1 MSQPQGGHTAPG
13 CHSKTTCNDR
23 TLKTFLVY
31 VIVSFHHPS
40 SDKDVTGM
48 HFVKISFQ
56 NTRLDFKLV
65 PFVQVQARCAKEISP
80 PHKSWVHVEAGYHI
94 AIVLLCNKGLY
105 PTIWLWN
112 KGVYP
117 STHSLTLP
125 QKCTGWHLQISASR
139 PNNWHNADIFWAR
152 ITKMACTYSWW
163 YHTCYSEQLRPQKHW
178 RTPRRRRTKRN
189 WGTDFKVGRIV

>member
-1 MSQPQGGHTAPG
+1 MSQPQGGHTALG

-40 SDKDVTGM
+40 SDKDVTEM

-65 PFVQVQARCAKEISP
+65 LFVQAQARCAKEISP

-112 KGVYP
+112 KGIYP
-117 STHSLTLP
+117 CSTHSLTLP

-139 PNNWHNADIFWAR
+139 PNNWHNANIFWAR
-152 ITKMACTYSWW
+152 TQKWHVHTAVDITHVILNNCNLKNIEEPYEEG
-163 YHTCYSEQLRPQKHW
+163 EQNGPGELISRF
-178 RTPRRRRTKRN
+178 
-189 WGTDFKVGRIV
+189 GG